1 MTDKLWKQ
9 AERRVAALLGGERV
23 PVTGRQRGD
32 APDIEH
38 GTFSVEVKHKQSLPD
53 WLKDAMEQAEEA
65 GDGNKLPIVILHEK
79 GKTYNE
85 SLTLLRLSSIIK
97 LYNRLQDLEDEVKD
111 LQSIIEN
118 VEETR

>member
-9 AERRVAALLGGERV
+9 AERRIAALLGGERV

-32 APDIEH
+32 VPDIEH
-38 GTFSVEVKHKQSLPD
+38 GTFSVEVKHKQSLPE

-65 GDGNKLPIVILHEK
+65 NVGEKLPIVILHEK

-85 SLTLLRLSSIIK
+85 SLTILRLSSILK
-97 LYNRLQDLEDEVKD
+97 LYNRLQDLEDEIEMLKD
-111 LQSIIEN
+111 ERLEW
-118 VEETR
+118 